1 MRSLIHLVDETL
13 VDLSLGIIPFLSWA
27 IFEFHILQNVFQTE
41 SIYFPTNAW
50 SDDIIVLDPSIRAD
64 LWIDK

>member
-1 MRSLIHLVDETL
+1 MNCMRSLIHLVDETL

-41 SIYFPTNAW
+41 SIYFPTNA
-50 SDDIIVLDPSIRAD
+50 
-64 LWIDK
+64 